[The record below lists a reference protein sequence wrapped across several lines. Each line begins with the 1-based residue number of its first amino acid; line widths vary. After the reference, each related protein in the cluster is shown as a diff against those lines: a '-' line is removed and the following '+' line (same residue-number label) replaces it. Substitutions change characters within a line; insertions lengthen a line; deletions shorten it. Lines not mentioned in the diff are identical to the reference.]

1 LTSTVLTADHVVVP
15 GAVHAP
21 GWVWLEGDRIVGAAS
36 GPAPAEE
43 PSEHVGTWLLPGFVD
58 LHVHGGGGHDVGRS
72 ADEALASARFHQ
84 QHGTTATLL
93 SLAAAPIDRL
103 VAQLRAVADLVEAG
117 PAEHGVQ
124 VLGAHLEGP
133 FLSPARCG
141 AIDGRWLLPPDAAV
155 LDELLAAGRGTV
167 RTITL
172 APELPG
178 ALELID
184 RARAA
189 GVVVAVGHTD
199 ATYDQA
205 LAGFHR
211 GATAVT
217 HLCNAM
223 RPMHHREPGPILAAH
238 DGGAA
243 CEVINDGVHVH
254 PAVLRMVHGW
264 GADRPVLVTDAVV
277 AAGLGDG
284 EHRFDGRVVTV
295 ADGQV
300 RLADGTLAGS
310 TLTADVAVRR
320 ALEQGLPPIDVAL
333 AAATNP
339 ARVIGEG
346 DRRGAITAGLAA
358 DLVVLGEDLTLERVM
373 VAGAWVR

>member
-1 LTSTVLTADHVVVP
+1 MAVLTADHVVVP
-15 GAVHAP
+15 GGVHEP
-21 GWVWLEGDRIVGAAS
+21 GWVRIDGDRITEVGA
-36 GPAPAEE
+36 GRDG
-43 PSEHVGTWLLPGFVD
+43 EHVGAWLLPGFVD
-58 LHVHGGGGHDVGRS
+58 LHVHGGGGHDMSRS
-72 ADEALASARFHQ
+72 ADDALAAARFHQ
-84 QHGTTATLL
+84 RHGTTATLL
-93 SLAAAPIDRL
+93 SLAAAPVDRL
-103 VAQLRAVADLVEAG
+103 VAQLAVVADLVEAG
-117 PAEHGVQ
+117 PEAHGVQ
-124 VLGAHLEGP
+124 ILGAHLEGP
-133 FLSPARCG
+133 FLSPVRCG
-141 AIDGRWLLPPDAAV
+141 AIDGHWLLAPDLGV
-155 LDELLAAGRGTV
+155 LDELLAAGRGCV
-167 RTITL
+167 RTITI

-184 RARAA
+184 RAAAA

-199 ATYDQA
+199 ATYAEA

-254 PAVLRMVHGW
+254 PAVLRMVHRW
-264 GADRPVLVTDAVV
+264 GADRPVLVTDAVI
-277 AAGLGDG
+277 AAGAGDG
-284 EHRFDGRVVTV
+284 EHRFDGRAVTV
-295 ADGQV
+295 TEGQV

-310 TLTADVAVRR
+310 TLTADAAVRR
-320 ALEQGLPPIDVAL
+320 ALEQGLPPEDVAL

-346 DRRGAITAGLAA
+346 GRRGAIAAGLAA
-358 DLVVLGEDLTLERVM
+358 DLVVLGADLALERVL
-373 VAGAWVR
+373 VAGRRVR